1 LLINDSET
9 ERHPK
14 EGEVVIKSTILQLC
28 LSPSWGGLEMVA
40 FETAERLDRKGL
52 SCITGVPSQSALH
65 KKLNSKA
72 LKFLTLKPSRFFNFT
87 NVSRIRKYLEA
98 QPVDVIVVQQLHDL
112 WYLLFALRG
121 FPNVK
126 VVGFSHTFVGIDK
139 KDIFHRW
146 LYQRLDTLICL
157 TESHRENLL
166 QRLPISEK
174 QLRVIPN
181 SVCTFKFNPRHHSES
196 VRKVFDRAGDKF
208 LIGLVGRLDEGK
220 GQKTLLEAALIL
232 RGMGIENFKIL
243 LIGEDTLNDQGTG
256 QVLHTFVAEK
266 GLADIVT
273 FTGFRSDVP
282 AVIASLDILVM
293 ASDAETFGR
302 VVIEGMASG
311 VPVIATGAGGIVDI
325 IEHGKTGLLVPPR
338 SPEAMADALKYL
350 MSSKEK
356 RQLLAAAA
364 LSKVQNV
371 YSEEVVLPQIDA
383 VLGLK

>member
-1 LLINDSET
+1 M
-9 ERHPK
+9 
-14 EGEVVIKSTILQLC
+14 IKSTILQLC

-72 LKFLTLKPSRFFNFT
+72 LQFLALKSGRFFNFT
-87 NVSRIRKYLEA
+87 NISRIRKYLETEH
-98 QPVDVIVVQQLHDL
+98 VDVIVVQQLHDL
-112 WYLLFALRG
+112 WYLMFALRG

-146 LYQRLDTLICL
+146 LYRRLDTLICL

-166 QRLPISEK
+166 RRLPISAN

-181 SVCTFKFNPRHHSES
+181 SVCTFKFNPSHRSEA
-196 VRKVFDRAGDKF
+196 VRRSFDRAGDKF
-208 LIGLVGRLDEGK
+208 LVGLVGRLDEGK

-232 RGMGIENFKIL
+232 RSRGLENFKIL
-243 LIGEDTLNDQGTG
+243 LVGEDTLNDQGMG
-256 QVLHTFVAEK
+256 QVLHSFVEENN
-266 GLADIVT
+266 LQDVVT
-273 FTGFRSDVP
+273 FTGFRNDVP
-282 AVIASLDILVM
+282 AVVASLDILVM

-311 VPVIATGAGGIVDI
+311 VPVIATGAGGVVDI
-325 IEHGKTGLLVPPR
+325 IENHKTGLLVPPR
-338 SPEAMADALKYL
+338 NAEDLADALKYL

-356 RQLLAAAA
+356 RQVLAAAA